1 MIDVSTAAGCF
12 VPFNWNRLSGLLKVL
27 PRCFPFFA
35 PLLGIEVGIEEPTSR
50 FDTADLHLVVTAHI
64 VRGHKQR
71 LRVDILD

>member
-35 PLLGIEVGIEEPTSR
+35 PLLGIEVVSKSLP
-50 FDTADLHLVVTAHI
+50 ANP
-64 VRGHKQR
+64 
-71 LRVDILD
+71 LR